1 MKYLCDGQDRG
12 GGFVPQYKTQNIPRL
27 ESVLLNLSTY
37 DNDELV
43 SASLGLLT
51 DMYFFEEDL
60 FKRADQVMISIIY
73 HIQVIV

>member
-12 GGFVPQYKTQNIPRL
+12 GGFVPQHKSQSVPKL

-37 DNDELV
+37 DSEELV
-43 SASLGLLT
+43 TASLGLLT

-60 FKRADQVMISIIY
+60 FKRADQVTIGIRY
-73 HIQVIV
+73 H